1 MKILLVTTRSDQLAE
16 FISGLDL
23 NKHEPVLAESGESAL
38 DYVHSIKPDLVIVDK
53 NLPDYDSLDLVREIV
68 RADALIN
75 TAVITEMNRK
85 EFHEKSEGLG
95 VLSALPG
102 DPGTEDA
109 TKLLQ
114 DMQNIYTAGMK
125 R

>member
-1 MKILLVTTRSDQLAE
+1 MKILLVTTRSNELAG

-23 NKHEPVLAESGESAL
+23 KKHEPVLAESGRNAL
-38 DYVHSIKPDLVIVDK
+38 DFVRSIKPALVIVDK
-53 NLPDYDSLDLVREIV
+53 SLPDYEPLELVKEISRV
-68 RADALIN
+68 DAMVN
-75 TAVITEMNRK
+75 TAVITEMSRK

-109 TKLLQ
+109 RKLLL
-114 DMQNIYTAGMK
+114 DMNRVLNMLMGI
-125 R
+125 